1 MTTTTTGR
9 GIDTAS
15 ELQAVISDATT
26 PARVSGPLVIQAE
39 PDLQIVY
46 GDLENR
52 EAHEVAGTIAVESV
66 ARHAQASP
74 LTVGDVAKRAFDI
87 TVALVALAVSLPVW
101 VVVLGLSLINRD
113 GPALYAQERI
123 GRHGRMFRC
132 WKFRTMY
139 TNADD
144 VLQQVLDSDPEL
156 AREWA
161 EDHKLS
167 EDPRV
172 TPLGRILRRFDL
184 DEIPQ
189 FFNVLRG
196 DMSVVGPR
204 PVVLAEAPKFGE
216 LLPTVLSVRP
226 GLTGLWQVSGRNE
239 LTYRERVEHEASYV
253 QTRSFTGDIGICLR
267 TPITLLQRNGER

>member
-1 MTTTTTGR
+1 MTTTTSGR
-9 GIDTAS
+9 RIENVRRLRAVSPDDLVPVS
-15 ELQAVISDATT
+15 EAD
-26 PARVSGPLVIQAE
+26 PLIIQAA

-46 GDLENR
+46 TDTADLAVDVLVPRVEPLSPGLS
-52 EAHEVAGTIAVESV
+52 EA
-66 ARHAQASP
+66 
-74 LTVGDVAKRAFDI
+74 AKRAFDI
-87 TVALVALAVSLPVW
+87 SVALVALTLTLPVW
-101 VVVLGLSLINRD
+101 IVVALVTVIERR

-132 WKFRTMY
+132 WKFRTMRPD
-139 TNADD
+139 ADD
-144 VLQQVLDSDPEL
+144 VLQAVLDADPVL
-156 AREWA
+156 AQEWA
-161 EDHKLS
+161 ESHKLTR
-167 EDPRV
+167 DPRV

-189 FFNVLRG
+189 FINILRG

-239 LTYRERVEHEASYV
+239 MTYRERVEREASYV
-253 QTRSFTGDIGICLR
+253 QTRSFGGDLSICLR
-267 TPITLLQRNGER
+267 TPVTLLRRNGER